1 MSEHITHTPSIKRL
15 ERNSSDRY
23 VAGVAGGLG
32 RYFDLNPTFFRIG
45 FVILTLLGGAGV
57 LIYLAA
63 LLVMPEQGS
72 EQSIAER
79 VLAERRDHPWPLVGL
94 GLAAAALIALLAQST
109 IWPAAGAGWVIV
121 LLAGLVILWTFD
133 ASRSS
138 RRARRLVVVGVTL
151 FTTLVV
157 AAIVAVAV
165 AFAWFDVSLGNGVGD
180 RVETPASVNAVKPTY
195 KLGVGDLR
203 IDLSQVG
210 PISQETHVK
219 ASVGVGELRIIVP
232 QNIAVAVDAHAKVGD
247 VYVLR
252 RHDDGRNASVK
263 TAAKGLLVINARV
276 GAGRI
281 DVVRA
286 GG

>member
-15 ERNSSDRY
+15 ERSSDRI

-32 RYFDLNPTFFRIG
+32 RYFDLNPTFFRVG

-63 LLVMPEQGS
+63 LLVMPEEGS

-79 VLAERRDHPWPLVGL
+79 ALAERRDRPWPLVGL
-94 GLAAAALIALLAQST
+94 GLAAAALIVLLSRAT
-109 IWPAAGAGWVIV
+109 IWPAAGAGWVII
-121 LLAGLVILWTFD
+121 LLAGLAIMWSFD
-133 ASRSS
+133 ASRGS
-138 RRARRLVVVGVTL
+138 RRARRVLTVLVTL
-151 FTTLVV
+151 VTLAVASAIAA
-157 AAIVAVAV
+157 AAI

-180 RVETPASVNAVKPTY
+180 RVETPASVNVIRPTY
-195 KLGVGDLR
+195 QLGVGDLR
-203 IDLSQVG
+203 VDLSRVG
-210 PISQETHVK
+210 PITRETHVQ
-219 ASVGVGELRIIVP
+219 ARVGVGDLRIIVP
-232 QNIAVAVDAHAKVGD
+232 RDVTVAVDARAKVGD

-252 RHDDGRNASVK
+252 QHDDGHNAVVR
-263 TAAKGLLVINARV
+263 TAGDGLLVINARV

-286 GG
+286 GD

>member
-15 ERNSSDRY
+15 ERSSDRY

-32 RYFDLNPTFFRIG
+32 RYFDLNPAFFRIG

-57 LIYLAA
+57 LIYLVA
-63 LLVMPEQGS
+63 LLVVPEQGNQ
-72 EQSIAER
+72 QSIAER
-79 VLAERRDHPWPLVGL
+79 VLAERRDRPWALVGL

-121 LLAGLVILWTFD
+121 LLAGLVILWSAD
-133 ASRSS
+133 ARRGN
-138 RRARRLVVVGVTL
+138 RRARRLLIVGVTL
-151 FTTLVV
+151 FTTVVV
-157 AAIVAVAV
+157 AAIAAVAV
-165 AFAWFDVSLGNGVGD
+165 AFAWFDVSLNNGVGD
-180 RVETPASVNAVKPTY
+180 RLEAPANVSALKPAY

-203 IDLSQVG
+203 VDLSQVG
-210 PISQETHVK
+210 PISKETHVR
-219 ASVGVGELRIIVP
+219 ASVGVGKLRIIVP
-232 QNIAVAVDAHAKVGD
+232 RNVAVAVDARAKVGD

-252 RHDDGRNASVK
+252 RHDGGQNASIR
-263 TAAKGLLVINARV
+263 TAGGGLLVINARV